1 MPLISILTELKR
13 AQAGRYAL
21 PLYDTFDMQSTDGM
35 FQAAEERCAPVMI
48 ALYDRAFD
56 SPNGVAHAA
65 YIRERAKDATVPVSL
80 MLDHGASF
88 EQCIRAIHAG
98 FTDVM
103 FDGSSLSVDE
113 NIAITQKVV
122 EAAHAV
128 GVGVEAELGHVGSG
142 GEYQSYGRQRKGFTD
157 PVTVERFVAETGV
170 DLLAV
175 AIGTAHGIPQGGDP
189 DIDLDLLAEIRRCV
203 DVPLVL
209 HGGSGCTED
218 QFRGAIKGG
227 IAKINIATD
236 LFRAAGRDVAAAAG
250 KENVSYHSLI
260 RVARESFAARCVY
273 HFDLFGASGKAIT

>member
-1 MPLISILTELKR
+1 MPLVSIMTDLKR

-21 PLYDTFDMQSTDGM
+21 PMFDTFGMQSTDGM
-35 FQAAEERCAPVMI
+35 FQAAGERRAPVMI

-56 SPNGVAHAA
+56 APNGVAHAA
-65 YIRERAKDATVPVSL
+65 YIRERAKDAPGTVSL

-103 FDGSSLSVDE
+103 YDGSSLPVDE

-128 GVGVEAELGHVGSG
+128 GVGVEAELGHVGRG

-170 DLLAV
+170 DFLAI

-189 DIDLDLLAEIRRCV
+189 EIDLDLLAEIRRRV
-203 DVPLVL
+203 DTPLVL

-218 QFRGAIKGG
+218 QFRGVIGGG

-236 LFRAAGRDVAAAAG
+236 LLRSAGRDVAAAAG
-250 KENVSYHSLI
+250 KENASYFRLA
-260 RVARESFAARCVY
+260 RVAREAFATRCAY
-273 HFDLFGASGKAIT
+273 FFDLFGASGKAA